1 MLALAI
7 KASTEEIDPQ
17 ITMNQSEAE
26 TWELT
31 CKTSSIEET
40 AHQNEE
46 EDNEG
51 IERAKKESLEDSV
64 EKDPSRATPNQMD
77 V

>member
-1 MLALAI
+1 MDNLSEEEMLALAI

-26 TWELT
+26 TRELT
-31 CKTSSIEET
+31 CKASSIEET
-40 AHQNEE
+40 ATHRNEE

-51 IERAKKESLEDSV
+51 IERA
-64 EKDPSRATPNQMD
+64 
-77 V
+77 